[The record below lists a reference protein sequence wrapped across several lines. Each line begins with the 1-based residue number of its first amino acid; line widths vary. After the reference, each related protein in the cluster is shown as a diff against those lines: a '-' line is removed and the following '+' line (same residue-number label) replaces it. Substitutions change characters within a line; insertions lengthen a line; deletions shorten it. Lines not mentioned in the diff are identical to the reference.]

1 MAGHTDESQFSPR
14 EREVIEL
21 LLKAKGNKQIAQALG
36 ISVSTVEFHLKNIF
50 SKLGVDNRV
59 EAVKK
64 LLKTTGGFQGSSTVV
79 EMGKMN
85 TIEDNDSNQIS
96 KEIKHTDVNRRVSLE
111 DIVRYLV
118 THKFPVIL
126 WLLLALAIGLV
137 VYQSAYNKPA
147 RNGEPWSYER
157 EAEYPD
163 AATVGL
169 VLERTNASD
178 DMAHA
183 QFGTEPAWP
192 PKAGYVTYE
201 GIETPQTDHLY
212 LRLRYSK
219 YSEASTSIQV
229 LLDEEERTSF
239 TPIDQ
244 GDWNKFVWS
253 EWMDLGEVDRG
264 EHSITFETEG
274 QTFGVA
280 DLDVF
285 VLSNK
290 PPE

>member
-1 MAGHTDESQFSPR
+1 MPEPTDDNQFSPR

-21 LLKAKGNKQIAQALG
+21 LLNAKGNKQIAQALG

-85 TIEDNDSNQIS
+85 NMVDDDGNHES
-96 KEIKHTDVNRRVSLE
+96 KANKHTDVNRRISLE
-111 DIVRYLV
+111 DIIKYLV

-126 WLLLALAIGLV
+126 WLLLVVAIGLV
-137 VYQSAYNKPA
+137 GYLLVNDKSAKNQ
-147 RNGEPWSYER
+147 EPWRYER

-163 AATVGL
+163 EATVGL

-192 PKAGYVTYE
+192 PKAGTVKYE
-201 GIETPQTDHLY
+201 NIDIPQTDHLY

-285 VLSNK
+285 VLSNE
-290 PPE
+290 PP